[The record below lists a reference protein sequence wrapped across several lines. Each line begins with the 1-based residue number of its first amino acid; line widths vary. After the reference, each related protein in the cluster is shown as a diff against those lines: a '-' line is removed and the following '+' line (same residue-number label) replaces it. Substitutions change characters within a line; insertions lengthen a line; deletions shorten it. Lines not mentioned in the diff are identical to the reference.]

1 MDELLRIK
9 RLAGL
14 ASATIEEAPKANAQS
29 LMEALDEVIKKE
41 TIKAEVAISTGNKLL
56 KELSLHTVQPIKKEA
71 KQAVM
76 ESAAPATSMKDKD
89 ILMKLVKESVK
100 YKDEEGIKA
109 QIATKLMQ
117 MMEKYGFATPQ
128 DLILH
133 FGGTIVSNKSGNTI
147 TW

>member
-14 ASATIEEAPKANAQS
+14 ASGTAGEEPKVNKQS
-29 LMEALDEVIKKE
+29 LMEALEEVIKTE

-56 KELSLHTVQPIKKEA
+56 KELSLHTVQPIKKER

-76 ESAAPATSMKDKD
+76 ESAAPASSMKDKEL
-89 ILMKLVKESVK
+89 LMKLVKESVK
-100 YKDEEGIKA
+100 YKDQEGIKA
-109 QIATKLMQ
+109 QIATKLVQ
-117 MMEKYGFATPQ
+117 MMEKYGFTSPHE
-128 DLILH
+128 LIIH
-133 FGGTIVSNKSGNTI
+133 FGGTVISNKDGNTI